1 MQSEES
7 NPIYA
12 RFMGE
17 KYIVTKAKMKGIR
30 LLGVSGEWKI
40 YENES
45 AAPIIYGT
53 SQVMS
58 EKDYDKLEYP
68 YNQTTFLQKAVVPK
82 STAKQADSG
91 QQANSIETVD
101 NLHNAVLQF
110 GENSCISETDGG
122 YHIYAKKDT
131 KVKAEIV
138 SQIDI
143 NSVNTVN
150 TENVGEN
157 VKVANETKKVSGNR
171 VLMLRFKVKNLKPS
185 KDLTIWV
192 NDNRNKLSA
201 KQRVYYNDNTTFTY
215 AVALDSDENQVEVTF
230 GKGKYNL
237 SDVEAY
243 VTTLPGTELYE
254 SEFLQNDTKT
264 KGNVIAGS
272 LTMQKSGYLITS
284 IPYDSGFE
292 IQVDGKPATSEKVNT
307 AFLGCKVKAG
317 EHDIVITYHAPGLA
331 AGKVMS
337 FVGMIG
343 FLILSVLEHVD
354 TKK

>member
-1 MQSEES
+1 
-7 NPIYA
+7 
-12 RFMGE
+12 
-17 KYIVTKAKMKGIR
+17 
-30 LLGVSGEWKI
+30 
-40 YENES
+40 
-45 AAPIIYGT
+45 
-53 SQVMS
+53 
-58 EKDYDKLEYP
+58 
-68 YNQTTFLQKAVVPK
+68 
-82 STAKQADSG
+82 
-91 QQANSIETVD
+91 
-101 NLHNAVLQF
+101 
-110 GENSCISETDGG
+110 
-122 YHIYAKKDT
+122 
-131 KVKAEIV
+131 
-138 SQIDI
+138 
-143 NSVNTVN
+143 
-150 TENVGEN
+150 
-157 VKVANETKKVSGNR
+157 
-171 VLMLRFKVKNLKPS
+171 MLRFKVKNLKPS

-192 NDNRNKLSA
+192 NGNRNKLSA

-215 AVALDSDENQVEVTF
+215 AAALDSDENQVEVTF